1 MSSVSLAELRA
12 YLDDF
17 LRIDA
22 VPDFPGSVNGLQI
35 EGPDR
40 VTKIAAA
47 VDACEY
53 SIEAAVESGAELL
66 LVHHG
71 LYWGTPVPLTGAKF
85 RRVAR
90 LVRGGCAVYSAH
102 LPLDVHPVVGNNHR
116 LASLLG
122 VDVDGGFAAYQG
134 VDVAIE
140 GTWRG
145 DFGDLVSKVREQL
158 GVEPQVFGFGSS
170 SIARVGI
177 LTGSGGSTVAEA
189 AARGLDAFVTGE
201 GTHPSYFDAEENG
214 LNLVLAGHYATETL
228 GVRALSEHLASR
240 FGIETLFVDHPTG
253 L

>member
-17 LRIDA
+17 LRIEEI
-22 VPDFPGSVNGLQI
+22 PDFNGAVNGLQI

-53 SIEAAVESGAELL
+53 SIDAAVDSGAELL

-90 LVRGGCAVYSAH
+90 LVKAGCAVYSAH

-116 LASLLG
+116 LASLLD
-122 VDVDGGFAAYQG
+122 VEVDGGFATYQG

-140 GTWRG
+140 G
-145 DFGDLVSKVREQL
+145 SC
-158 GVEPQVFGFGSS
+158 
-170 SIARVGI
+170 I
-177 LTGSGGSTVAEA
+177 L
-189 AARGLDAFVTGE
+189 L
-201 GTHPSYFDAEENG
+201 
-214 LNLVLAGHYATETL
+214 
-228 GVRALSEHLASR
+228 
-240 FGIETLFVDHPTG
+240 
-253 L
+253 

>member
-17 LRIDA
+17 LRIEEI
-22 VPDFPGSVNGLQI
+22 PDFNGAVNGLQI

-53 SIEAAVESGAELL
+53 SIDAAVDSGAELL

-90 LVRGGCAVYSAH
+90 LVKAGCAVYSAH

-116 LASLLG
+116 LASLLD
-122 VDVDGGFAAYQG
+122 VEVDGGFATYQG

-140 GTWRG
+140 GSWRG
-145 DFGDLVSKVREQL
+145 EFSELVAKVREQL
-158 GVEPQVFGFGSS
+158 GVEPRVFAFGED

-189 AARGLDAFVTGE
+189 ASRGLDVFITGE

-214 LNLVLAGHYATETL
+214 LNLVLAGHYATETF

-240 FGIETLFVDHPTG
+240 FGIEAIFVDHPTG